1 MKVLVCSVNA
11 ELRTSLV
18 CAILRSLYRSRMKTV
33 ADPANSLARGLA
45 AIRTRFQVPAGFPPA
60 VLTAAEAAA
69 RRAPT
74 EHVDHT
80 ARHFVTLDPASATD
94 LDQAFAI
101 EPSGADLLLHYAIA
115 DVAWFVDDGDALD
128 REAWRRGTTL
138 YLPDGKAGLYPPV
151 LSEGAASLLPDGPRP
166 AVVFTV
172 RVAPDGG
179 VHLDGAERAIIR
191 SAAKLA
197 YDSVR
202 DQDLPPDFAEL
213 TARLQAAESRR
224 GAARVDPPE
233 QEVAAKPD
241 GGFELV
247 FRPRLLSEDRNAA
260 LSLAA
265 NMAIADALCAHHT
278 GLFRVMAE
286 PDHAAVTRLR
296 QTATAFGL
304 NWSPVVPLA
313 QFEATLDGADPKQA
327 AFMLAVRRA
336 GQGASYQP
344 FQPGTVPWHAAVA
357 ARYAHA
363 TAPLRRLADRYVIRA
378 TLAVA
383 NGQPVPTVV
392 TEAFDKLPA
401 VMARADAI
409 GGQIDR
415 AVIDL
420 AEAVM
425 LQGSVG
431 QSFAAIVTDADERGA
446 RIQLCDLPVV
456 ARLAMQ
462 GAEPG
467 DPITVRLTAADPEH
481 QRVTFE
487 PAG

>member
-1 MKVLVCSVNA
+1 
-11 ELRTSLV
+11 
-18 CAILRSLYRSRMKTV
+18 MKTI
-33 ADPANSLARGLA
+33 ADPTNSLSRGLA
-45 AIRTRFQVPAGFPPA
+45 AIRTRFQVPESFPSA
-60 VLTAAEAAA
+60 VLAAAEAAA
-69 RRAPT
+69 RRTPT
-74 EHVDHT
+74 EHADRT
-80 ARHFVTLDPASATD
+80 DRHFVTLDPASATD

-101 EPSGADLLLHYAIA
+101 EPSGGDLLLHYAIA
-115 DVAWFVDDGDALD
+115 DVAWFVTDGDALD
-128 REAWRRGTTL
+128 TEAWRRGTTF
-138 YLPDGKAGLYPPV
+138 YLPDGKAGLYPSA

-166 AVVFTV
+166 AVIFTV
-172 RVAPDGG
+172 RVASDGA

-191 SAAKLA
+191 SNAKLA

-202 DQDLPPDFAEL
+202 DADLPPGFAEL
-213 TARLQAAESRR
+213 TSRLQQAEAGR

-233 QEVAAKPD
+233 QEVAARKD
-241 GGFELV
+241 GNFELV
-247 FRPRLLSEDRNAA
+247 FRPRLVSEERNAA

-265 NMAIADALCAHHT
+265 NMAIADVLSAHQT
-278 GLFRVMAE
+278 GLFRVMAA
-286 PDHAAVTRLR
+286 PDDVAIARLR
-296 QTATAFGL
+296 QTAIAFGL
-304 NWSPVVPLA
+304 DWPPMAPLA

-344 FQPGTVPWHAAVA
+344 FQHGIVPWHAAVA
-357 ARYAHA
+357 ATYAHA

-383 NGQPVPTVV
+383 NGQPVPAVV
-392 TEAFDKLPA
+392 TEAFEKLPA

-425 LQGSVG
+425 LQGKEG
-431 QSFAAIVTDADERGA
+431 QAFAAVVTDADDRGA
-446 RIQLCDLPVV
+446 RIQLRDLPVV
-456 ARLAMQ
+456 ARLAMP

-467 DPITVRLTAADPEH
+467 DVITVTLTAADPER
-481 QRVTFE
+481 QRITFE
-487 PAG
+487 LTA